1 MESYGRK
8 SLFKLGKFNK
18 FHLFLFIFSPFSLYL
33 NTIFLN
39 YIKNNNQW
47 AKTSSVNYF
56 SIYFGYTLIGGIL
69 FLYYLI
75 INKEEKEVKETNMVF
90 FTIKKKS
97 SKNGFMSFLLN
108 KKNKII
114 ISFLLIIIT
123 DCISTFIFTFFQK
136 FPNFT
141 KFLGYLYPL
150 EIISFIVLSN
160 FLLKLKISEHQLFS
174 LFIIIIG
181 LFIINIINFTQID
194 LNKKN
199 LFLIIGLLILQYLYP
214 LLDIIVYNLL
224 YEKEFN
230 FSLFCFLIGIL
241 GIAIGIILSLFSE
254 ILSTNKLYINIF
266 EDISNIKS
274 SFSIFLI
281 MSISNGITYCIL
293 YSIFKLF
300 KPWFFGITA
309 VMNGLFNCI
318 HSIIVNLFEKQFNII
333 LITQFFIYI
342 ILIFACLIFN
352 EQIICNFWGLNK
364 NTKIEIISRAT
375 EEIEMCEIKNQN

>member
-1 MESYGRK
+1 M
-8 SLFKLGKFNK
+8 
-18 FHLFLFIFSPFSLYL
+18 
-33 NTIFLN
+33 
-39 YIKNNNQW
+39 
-47 AKTSSVNYF
+47 
-56 SIYFGYTLIGGIL
+56 
-69 FLYYLI
+69 
-75 INKEEKEVKETNMVF
+75 
-90 FTIKKKS
+90 
-97 SKNGFMSFLLN
+97 
-108 KKNKII
+108 
-114 ISFLLIIIT
+114 
-123 DCISTFIFTFFQK
+123 
-136 FPNFT
+136 
-141 KFLGYLYPL
+141 
-150 EIISFIVLSN
+150 
-160 FLLKLKISEHQLFS
+160 FS

-318 HSIIVNLFEKQFNII
+318 HSIIVNLFESQFNII

>member
-1 MESYGRK
+1 M
-8 SLFKLGKFNK
+8 
-18 FHLFLFIFSPFSLYL
+18 FIFSPFSLYL

-108 KKNKII
+108 KKNKTI

-150 EIISFIVLSN
+150 EIISFILLSN

-281 MSISNGITYCIL
+281 MSISNGITYCVL

-318 HSIIVNLFEKQFNII
+318 HSIIVNLFESQFNII